1 MSALDDLLSNPQ
13 YIALLDRMHPEEKA
27 QIMKYIETFIRPLE
41 GAINNMKTSVE
52 SNPVARQKFLA
63 SLKEGISDPS

>member
-1 MSALDDLLSNPQ
+1 
-13 YIALLDRMHPEEKA
+13 MHPEEKA